1 MKVLFLSRRTLFSV
15 PGGDTVQ
22 LSKTAEYLRR
32 LGVSVDVSTELEPS
46 FRGYDLVHVFNL
58 MRPQEV
64 FLQVRKAK
72 NEGRP
77 VALSTIYGLYTEYER
92 KARKGFAGVVA
103 RRISPWEMERLKV
116 IARAVVSKEL
126 TKGSLLVAR
135 DGYRHLCERI
145 TDMVDVF
152 LPNSRSEMLRV
163 QHDFP
168 PSVGKPYVVVP
179 NAVDLAVFNPDR
191 VQVPKRVESF
201 RDCVLSV
208 ARIEGRKCQLE
219 LVRAL
224 RDSPF
229 RLVLIGKPAPNHLAY
244 FEQVKREAGDQVHF
258 VGQVNHDELA
268 CYYSV
273 ARVHALISWMETP
286 GLSSLEAGAMGCRLV
301 VTEKGDTRDYF
312 ADDAWYC
319 NPESIA
325 SIKAAVEAAYGAPP
339 VQRLAERIR
348 REFTWEKAAEKTLE
362 GYGRAMAGSVR
373 P

>member
-1 MKVLFLSRRTLFSV
+1 VKVLLLSRRTLFSV

-22 LSKTAEYLRR
+22 LGKTAEYLRR

-64 FLQVRKAK
+64 FLQVRKARL
-72 NEGRP
+72 EGYP
-77 VALSTIYGLYTEYER
+77 IALSTIYGLETEYER
-92 KARKGFAGVVA
+92 KARRGFAGLVA
-103 RRISPWEMERLKV
+103 RHASPWEIERLKV
-116 IARAVVSKEL
+116 IARAFASKEL
-126 TKGSLLVAR
+126 TKGSVLVATH
-135 DGYRHLCERI
+135 GYRRLCEKV

-152 LPNSRSEMLRV
+152 LPNSQSEMRRV
-163 QHDFP
+163 WNDFP
-168 PSVGKPYVVVP
+168 PSVGKAHVVVP
-179 NAVDLAVFNPDR
+179 NAVDLAIFNPVR
-191 VQVPKRVESF
+191 VHVPKAIEQF

-224 RDSPF
+224 KGSSL
-229 RLVLIGKPAPNHLAY
+229 RLVLIGRPAPNHLAY
-244 FEQVKREAGDQVHF
+244 FDQVKREAGDQVQF
-258 VGQVNHDELA
+258 VGQVSHDALA

-312 ADDAWYC
+312 SDDAWYC
-319 NPESIA
+319 DPEDVA
-325 SIKAAVEAAYGAPP
+325 SVRVAVEAAYASPP
-339 VQRLAERIR
+339 TERLAERIR
-348 REFTWEKAAEKTLE
+348 REFNWEKAAQKTLD
-362 GYGRAMAGSVR
+362 GYALAMAGRAR

>member
-22 LSKTAEYLRR
+22 LTKTAEYLRR

-46 FRGYDLVHVFNL
+46 FRGYDLVHAFNL

-72 NEGRP
+72 VEGYP
-77 VALSTIYGLYTEYER
+77 IALSTIFGLYTEYER
-92 KARKGFAGVVA
+92 KARTGLAGLVA
-103 RRISPWEMERLKV
+103 RHVPPWEVERLKV
-116 IARAVVSKEL
+116 IARALVSREMS
-126 TKGSLLVAR
+126 KGSALVATR
-135 DGYRHLCERI
+135 GYRRLCERI

-152 LPNSRSEMLRV
+152 LPNSQSEMRRV
-163 QHDFP
+163 WRDFP
-168 PSVGKPYVVVP
+168 SSVGKAHVVVP
-179 NAVDLAVFNPDR
+179 NAVDLAIFNPAR
-191 VQVPKRVESF
+191 VRVPEEFEQF

-224 RDSPF
+224 KDSAL
-229 RLVLIGKPAPNHLAY
+229 RLVLIGRPAPNHIAY
-244 FEQVKREAGDQVHF
+244 FNQVRREAGDQVRF
-258 VGQVNHDELA
+258 VGQVSHEALA

-301 VTEKGDTRDYF
+301 VTDKGDTRDYF

-319 NPESIA
+319 DPENVGSIR
-325 SIKAAVEAAYGAPP
+325 AAVEAAYASPSTEG
-339 VQRLAERIR
+339 LAERIR
-348 REFTWEKAAEKTLE
+348 REFTWEAAAQSTLD
-362 GYGRAMAGSVR
+362 GYALAIAKRTR